1 MMQKLITLLITALLL
16 AGCAVSP
23 EGRRQLTLLPAKQM
37 TALGAQSF
45 EQIKAST
52 PQSKDPA
59 TVAYINCIARRIIP
73 QLEKN
78 NNPGDWEVVVFDDP
92 QANAFAL
99 PGNKIG
105 VYTGLLKYARNQHQ
119 LAAVI
124 GHEVGHVI
132 ARHSNERLSS
142 KLAVSAGLTLAAAV
156 LGADRNNDSLL
167 MAGLG
172 LGAQYGVIL
181 PFSRKHESEAD
192 LIGLDLMAKAGF
204 DPSESILLWQNMAQA
219 GVSPPEFMSTHPSSD
234 SRIRNLR
241 ARLPKA
247 LKLRE
252 QSLLNSK
259 PPDCAR

>member
-1 MMQKLITLLITALLL
+1 MRKLITALIIGLL
-16 AGCAVSP
+16 LSGCAVSP
-23 EGRRQLTLLPAKQM
+23 EGRHQLTLLPAKQM
-37 TALGAQSF
+37 NALGAQGF

-52 PQSKDPA
+52 PISTDPA
-59 TVAYINCIARRIIP
+59 IVSYVNCIARRIIM

-78 NNPGDWEVVVFDDP
+78 NNPDNWEVVVFNDP

-156 LGADRNNDSLL
+156 LGSDRNNDSLL

-172 LGAQYGVIL
+172 LGAQYGLIL

-192 LIGLDLMAKAGF
+192 VIGLDLMAEAGF
-204 DPSESILLWQNMAQA
+204 DPSQSIPLWQNMAQA

-234 SRIRNLR
+234 TRIRNLR

-247 LKLRE
+247 LKLR
-252 QSLLNSK
+252 QQALLNSNQ
-259 PPDCAR
+259 PDCVR

>member
-1 MMQKLITLLITALLL
+1 MQKLITLLITTLLL

-37 TALGAQSF
+37 NTLGAQSF

-52 PQSKDPA
+52 PQSRDA
-59 TVAYINCIARRIIP
+59 NMVAYINCIARRIIP

-78 NNPGDWEVVVFDDP
+78 NNPDDWEVVVFDDP

-204 DPSESILLWQNMAQA
+204 DPSESIPLWQNMAQA

-241 ARLPKA
+241 KRLPKA

-252 QSLLNSK
+252 QALLNSK
-259 PPDCAR
+259 SPDCTR